1 MIKASYTADRQ
12 YYAQASRAL
21 YRRKNTA
28 FAIFGLAG
36 LLDRLSDGL
45 PFLAVC
51 ALNGRY
57 TKKLSPRV

>member
-1 MIKASYTADRQ
+1 MIRASYTADRL
-12 YYAQASRAL
+12 YHAQVRRAL
-21 YRRKNTA
+21 YRRKITA

>member
-36 LLDRLSDGL
+36 LLGRLSNGL
-45 PFLAVC
+45 PFLAVY
-51 ALNGRY
+51 ALNSRY